1 MIIDNDSNS
10 QNSFPNSIP
19 LHVSSIDSRSLNPP
33 KMKVSNG
40 SVTTKST
47 TKKRAKPASGKKK
60 KSVDSPIFLQKTYHM
75 IDSCDASIATW
86 SEDGSTF
93 VVKDPDIFAKQVIPQ
108 FFKHNNFSSFVR
120 QLNFYGFRKIKN
132 DPIRLRGDDG
142 PDSRYWRF
150 RHEYFLRGR
159 PDLLSEIRKANHSQG
174 ADQEEVNALKSEVSQ
189 LREQLSTMQAD
200 MEKVTAMMQIMNQN
214 QTNIAPQSVNTH
226 VAQAPPARKESLST
240 SDMEEEEDEHDHN
253 MELHPYEATIPS
265 PSPVNKKIKLEPD
278 FHIRPPPQTPAS
290 LALPA
295 IDFTLPKPDMIQPD
309 RQISRMSIGSF
320 DPSSL
325 DELLTEPLPQDEF
338 SIFHEM
344 ATNDTTPAS
353 SAQITSAENALVAMG
368 SQQIENT
375 TGANGQYE
383 TVLDRNPSLRQK
395 FQYALSC
402 LPMDMQRLFVERLVG
417 MVSNPDTM
425 QQHVDAVNALAVAAS
440 NRDGEGQKKGDVP
453 LQLAVATLGAF
464 LTQYANA
471 KSNGDAKRPFYNYPQ
486 LEG

>member
-1 MIIDNDSNS
+1 M
-10 QNSFPNSIP
+10 
-19 LHVSSIDSRSLNPP
+19 
-33 KMKVSNG
+33 
-40 SVTTKST
+40 
-47 TKKRAKPASGKKK
+47 
-60 KSVDSPIFLQKTYHM
+60 
-75 IDSCDASIATW
+75 
-86 SEDGSTF
+86 
-93 VVKDPDIFAKQVIPQ
+93 
-108 FFKHNNFSSFVR
+108 
-120 QLNFYGFRKIKN
+120 
-132 DPIRLRGDDG
+132 
-142 PDSRYWRF
+142 
-150 RHEYFLRGR
+150 
-159 PDLLSEIRKANHSQG
+159 
-174 ADQEEVNALKSEVSQ
+174 KSEVSQ

-214 QTNIAPQSVNTH
+214 QTNNSVAPQPQSVSTH
-226 VAQAPPARKESLST
+226 HHPVAVQAAPPARKESLST

-253 MELHPYEATIPS
+253 MELHSSYEVTIPS
-265 PSPVNKKIKLEPD
+265 PSPVHKKIKLEPD

-295 IDFTLPKPDMIQPD
+295 IDFTLPKPDMIKPD

-344 ATNDTTPAS
+344 ATNDTSSAS

-471 KSNGDAKRPFYNYPQ
+471 KSNGDPKRPFYNYPQ